1 MGFRM
6 GRHRLSLT
14 AHVVGHERACGRIPF
29 KMAYT
34 GFTEAN
40 DSMKRLIL
48 NADDFGMT
56 RGVNEAII
64 RAHRDGILTSTTLMA
79 TGDAFDDA
87 IAKAKAMPA
96 LGVGCHVVLTGGAAV
111 SPREKIPSLVDSG
124 GRLPES
130 LPAFVAKVTSGAIKI
145 AEIETEIRAQIQKIR
160 AAGIE
165 PSHVD
170 SHKHTHAHPQVMHAL
185 GRVAREMKV
194 PCVRKPVENLGDS
207 WKAPRG
213 TGRSSAQLAA
223 AAAVRAISARFHDAA
238 KRYGLAAP
246 DYFLGLATTGQLGP
260 GALAQLIGRVR
271 EGTTEIMLHPGI
283 CDADLR
289 AVGGRLMEQRE
300 LELNALLSPESKQAV
315 AQCGIELISYRELA
329 N

>member
-1 MGFRM
+1 
-6 GRHRLSLT
+6 
-14 AHVVGHERACGRIPF
+14 
-29 KMAYT
+29 
-34 GFTEAN
+34 
-40 DSMKRLIL
+40 MKKLIL

-56 RGVNEAII
+56 LGVNEGIV
-64 RAHRDGILTSTTLMA
+64 RAHREGILTSTTLMA

-87 IAKAKAMPA
+87 VARAKASPA
-96 LGVGCHVVLTGGAAV
+96 LGVGCHVVLTGGSALSA
-111 SPREKIPSLVDSG
+111 REKIPSLVDSA

-130 LPAFVAKVTSGAIKI
+130 LPAFVAKVTSGGIKI
-145 AEIETEIRAQIQKIR
+145 AEIETEIRAQIERIR

-170 SHKHTHAHPQVMHAL
+170 SHKHTHAHPQIMHAL
-185 GRVAREMKV
+185 GRVARELKV

-207 WKAPRG
+207 WKAVMG
-213 TGRSSAQLAA
+213 TSRSSSQLAA
-223 AAAVRAISARFHDAA
+223 AAAVRALSANFHDVA
-238 KRYGLAAP
+238 RSYGLAAP

-260 GALAQLIGRVR
+260 DALAQLIGRVR

-289 AVGGRLMEQRE
+289 AVGGRLVEQRE
-300 LELNALLSPESKQAV
+300 LELNALLSPESKKAV
-315 AQCGIELISYRELA
+315 AQRGIELISYRELA